1 MRLALLSRR
10 RLVKYLS
17 QRQVQLS
24 QVESAAAVIVELVKE
39 NVGRPHLRA
48 DPQAVDE
55 ALTKFDLAHP
65 ALALLVPELDEI
77 LGLELAL
84 ENGEPHA
91 CRHGAIKC
99 NQVQSS
105 AIKCSHACR
114 HGTPQ
119 CTVKQSAVS
128 RATAG
133 GKEA

>member
-1 MRLALLSRR
+1 MRLARLSRR
-10 RLVKYLS
+10 RLLKYLS

-84 ENGEPHA
+84 EDGEPHA

-105 AIKCSHACR
+105 VP
-114 HGTPQ
+114 TPAGMARRSA
-119 CTVKQSAVS
+119 QSSNRRSVA
-128 RATAG
+128 RPPGARRPDCH
-133 GKEA
+133 

>member
-84 ENGEPHA
+84 EDGEPHA
-91 CRHGAIKC
+91 CRHGAAHSQAIGG
-99 NQVQSS
+99 QSRDRRGQGGL
-105 AIKCSHACR
+105 I
-114 HGTPQ
+114 
-119 CTVKQSAVS
+119 
-128 RATAG
+128 ATD
-133 GKEA
+133 EI

>member
-84 ENGEPHA
+84 EDGEPHA

-105 AIKCSHACR
+105 VP
-114 HGTPQ
+114 TPAGAAQ
-119 CTVKQSAVS
+119 RIVKQSAVS